1 MKDFIVVPTAAYSH
15 SQMLRD
21 IDALK
26 LTYPEL
32 IRSESAGF
40 SVEGRELPLLQ
51 VGSGNRKVFFCATH
65 HARDY
70 ITSAYLMYVVNVYA
84 KAAFENHKMGR
95 YNMRELLSSCTM
107 YVMPMI
113 NPDGVALVQSGL
125 KAVQE
130 PKRIADMVRVRP
142 SYSQWMANINGV
154 DLGRQYPALW
164 EKKYT
169 VMTQPASE
177 LYNGEE
183 PGSEP
188 EVLSVMRVC
197 KNNVFISAL
206 AFYAKGETID
216 YADDN
221 TNEKIPEAF
230 ALAKRLAAVS
240 GYAINTVC
248 DNPGVYAAGFE
259 NWFRQEFLRPAL
271 HINLSPATG
280 GAMPHHDRGFFTL
293 VWDRAK
299 ALCAETLS
307 TASKQKL
314 TFPL

>member
-1 MKDFIVVPTAAYSH
+1 MKEFIVVPTAAYSH

-26 LTYPEL
+26 ITYPEL
-32 IRSESAGF
+32 IRCEMAGF
-40 SVEGRELPLLQ
+40 SVEGRELPLIQ
-51 VGSGNRKVFFCATH
+51 AGTGKRKVFFCAAH

-70 ITSAYLMYVVNVYA
+70 ITSAYLMYAVNVYV
-84 KAAFENHKMGR
+84 KAAFENHKVGR
-95 YNMRELLSSCTM
+95 YDMRELLSSCTM

-113 NPDGVALVQSGL
+113 NPDGVALVQGGF
-125 KAVQE
+125 KAVQNA
-130 PKRIADMVRVRP
+130 KRVKKMVRVRP
-142 SYSQWMANINGV
+142 SYSEWMANINGV
-154 DLGRQYPALW
+154 DLGRQYPSLW

-169 VMTQPASE
+169 VITEPASE

-183 PGSEP
+183 PASEP

-197 KNNVFISAL
+197 KSRTFVSAL

-216 YADDN
+216 YADNN
-221 TNEKIPEAF
+221 TDEKITEAF
-230 ALAKRLAAVS
+230 TLAKRLSMVS
-240 GYAINTVC
+240 GYAMNTVC

-280 GAMPHHDRGFFTL
+280 GAMPHHDRSFFSL
-293 VWDRAK
+293 VWDKAK
-299 ALCAETLS
+299 ALCAETMS
-307 TASKQKL
+307 VASKQEIQISE
-314 TFPL
+314 